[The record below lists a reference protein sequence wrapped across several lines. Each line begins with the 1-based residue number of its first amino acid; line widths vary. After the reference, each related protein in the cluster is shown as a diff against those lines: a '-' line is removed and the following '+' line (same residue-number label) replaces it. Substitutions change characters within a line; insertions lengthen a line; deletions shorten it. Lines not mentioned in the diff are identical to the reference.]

1 MGLKMSKGF
10 AIIVVMEY
18 EFSIGWL
25 FGGLLIALVGGLIV
39 IFYKPIADNLVNG
52 VSSYDKVKLF
62 GVITIVVGLICTANL
77 HTLILSWLVNLM
89 FGR

>member
-1 MGLKMSKGF
+1 
-10 AIIVVMEY
+10 MEY

-25 FGGLLIALVGGLIV
+25 FGGLAITLAGGLIV
-39 IFYKPIADNLVNG
+39 IFYKQIADNLVNG

-62 GVITIVVGLICTANL
+62 GVITAVVGLICTANL
-77 HTLILSWLVNLM
+77 HTFLLGLLVNLL